1 MSGFGGEPDFASPPL
16 AVLAFDAW
24 QSSLTAVTSFSG
36 QTRTPDQTVCRPSSA
51 PFCVTRAETGAMFV
65 TTTEP
70 DPTPPSLSLLA
81 LFTRFLR
88 FGFLAFGGPVA
99 QIAMIRREL
108 VDEERW
114 ISNAHFN
121 RLLAVLQVLP
131 GPEAHELCVHLGMRA
146 RGRIGGLLAG
156 LGFMLPG
163 FIIMLGIGWAY
174 VALSPVMGLL
184 TGAFL
189 GVQAAV
195 VAVIVRAVHKI
206 GSHILEDRWLWVVA
220 IVAFGAT
227 LLGVA
232 FWIALIAGGAGYACV
247 KAGRHGLAAVVAVAA
262 VVLAVG
268 LHFYGRHI
276 SREDIEVVS
285 TTGALP
291 MLWTG
296 LKAGLLTFGGA
307 YTAIPYVRAD
317 TVGRGQI
324 NDGQFLDGI
333 AFAGVIPAPLVIFCT
348 FVGFV
353 VGGWIGAVA
362 MTVGVFLPA
371 FAFSMIFYERL
382 EAVVGDERLHR
393 VLAGIAAAVVGI
405 IAATSVQ
412 LAWAT
417 LQRVPSV
424 PIALAIFLGA
434 FAAVWFWKSRYAIAV
449 VLIVSAMAGWA
460 MFTQ

>member
-1 MSGFGGEPDFASPPL
+1 MTIL
-16 AVLAFDAW
+16 DAD
-24 QSSLTAVTSFSG
+24 A
-36 QTRTPDQTVCRPSSA
+36 
-51 PFCVTRAETGAMFV
+51 
-65 TTTEP
+65 
-70 DPTPPSLSLLA
+70 TPPSLSLQA
-81 LFTRFLR
+81 IFTRFLR
-88 FGFLAFGGPVA
+88 FGLLAFGGPVA

-163 FIIMLGIGWAY
+163 FVIMLGIGWVY
-174 VALSPVMGLL
+174 VALSPVMSILI
-184 TGAFL
+184 GAFL

-206 GSHILEDRWLWVVA
+206 GSHILEDRWLWVLA
-220 IVAFGAT
+220 ILGFGAT

-232 FWIALIAGGAGYACV
+232 FWIVLMGGGAAYALV
-247 KAGRHGLAAVVAVAA
+247 KAGRHGLAAVVSIAA
-262 VVLAVG
+262 LILALG
-268 LHFYGRHI
+268 LHLQGRHF
-276 SREDIEVVS
+276 STGNVDVVS
-285 TTGALP
+285 STGALP

-324 NDGQFLDGI
+324 SDGEFLDGI
-333 AFAGVIPAPLVIFCT
+333 AFAGIIPAPLVIFCT

-353 VGGWIGAVA
+353 VGGWVGALA

-393 VLAGIAAAVVGI
+393 VLSGVAAAVVGI
-405 IAATSVQ
+405 IAATSIQ
-412 LAWAT
+412 LGWAT

-424 PIALAIFLGA
+424 PFAIAIFLGA
-434 FAAVWFWKSRYAIAV
+434 FAAVWFWKSRYAVAL
-449 VLIVSAMAGWA
+449 VLTGAAIAGWLL
-460 MFTQ
+460 FRR

>member
-1 MSGFGGEPDFASPPL
+1 ML
-16 AVLAFDAW
+16 
-24 QSSLTAVTSFSG
+24 VTSI
-36 QTRTPDQTVCRPSSA
+36 
-51 PFCVTRAETGAMFV
+51 ET
-65 TTTEP
+65 
-70 DPTPPSLSLLA
+70 DSTPPSLSIPA
-81 LFTRFLR
+81 LFVRFLR
-88 FGFLAFGGPVA
+88 FGLLAFGGPVA

-163 FIIMLGIGWAY
+163 FVIMLAIGWAY

-206 GSHILEDRWLWVVA
+206 GSHILEDRWLWVIA

-227 LLGVA
+227 LFGVA
-232 FWIALIAGGAGYACV
+232 FWIALIAGGAGYALV
-247 KAGRHGLAAVVAVAA
+247 KTGRYGLALVVAVAA
-262 VVLAVG
+262 VILAAVLH
-268 LHFYGRHI
+268 LY
-276 SREDIEVVS
+276 SRPTAREHVDAIAA
-285 TTGALP
+285 TGALA

-317 TVGRGQI
+317 TVGRGHI
-324 NDGQFLDGI
+324 SDGQFLDGV

-353 VGGWIGAVA
+353 AAGWVGALA

-382 EAVVGDERLHR
+382 EAVVSDERLHR

-412 LAWAT
+412 LGWTT

-424 PIALAIFLGA
+424 PIAIAIFLGA
-434 FAAVWFWKSRYAIAV
+434 FAAVWFWRSRYANAM
-449 VLIVSAMAGWA
+449 VLAGSAIAGWILL
-460 MFTQ
+460 TQ